1 MSLTAKPGAS
11 ITPVEVGNHHAICVA
26 VIDLGTQY
34 NERWNKSQP
43 TVMLTWELP
52 DFPIQGENG
61 QPDPS
66 KGFRLMSKEYTAILH
81 EKSNLYKDLVSW
93 RGVAFTSEELEGFDV
108 KKVLGANCL
117 VNVIHNIKGANT
129 YANVSTV
136 AKLPKAMT
144 AKVGTYQLI
153 YDMDERI
160 MPIPEGVPEW
170 IKEKIQA
177 SEEYIAQQCGQTQQ
191 VEATRVDGQPPV
203 DDDDIPF

>member
-1 MSLTAKPGAS
+1 MSLTARPGAS

-34 NERWNKSQP
+34 SEKWNKSQP
-43 TVMLTWELP
+43 KVMLTWELT
-52 DFPIQGENG
+52 DFPILDDNG

-66 KGFRLMSKEYTAILH
+66 KRFRLMSKEYTAILH

-93 RGVAFTSEELEGFDV
+93 RGVAFTPAELEGFDV
-108 KKVLGANCL
+108 KKVLGVNCL
-117 VNVIHNIKGANT
+117 VNVIHTVKGANT

-153 YDMDERI
+153 YDMDEGI
-160 MPIPEGVPEW
+160 VPIPEGVPDW
-170 IKEKIQA
+170 IKEKIQV
-177 SEEYIAQQCGQTQQ
+177 SEEYLAQQGGQQPPQ
-191 VEATRVDGQPPV
+191 SESQPPV
-203 DDDDIPF
+203 GDDDIPF